1 MGWTMCCVG
10 VPTTLCARKR
20 MASELWGPDVKE
32 LKEELKQQ
40 EELDEGTIEMEGL
53 GGEGDYHDEHQQ
65 EGEYVL

>member
-1 MGWTMCCVG
+1 
-10 VPTTLCARKR
+10 